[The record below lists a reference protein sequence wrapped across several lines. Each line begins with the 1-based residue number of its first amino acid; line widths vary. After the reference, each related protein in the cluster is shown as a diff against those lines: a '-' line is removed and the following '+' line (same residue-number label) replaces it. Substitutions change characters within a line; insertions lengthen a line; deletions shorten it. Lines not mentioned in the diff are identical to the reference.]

1 MIIIDNFLTQDQLS
15 LIKDNIFSESF
26 TWTFAPGVAI
36 IPDEHYHLYHKFYH
50 YNDGSERYNPQKI
63 YSEFYFILE
72 PIISNLLAK
81 ESEFKQILRIKAN
94 GYPQTSEIVRHNYHT
109 DFGFPCK
116 GLLFYVNNNN
126 GYTEFANGQCVRSI
140 ENRALFFDPSIPHR
154 STSCTNQKIRVS
166 ININYQ

>member
-63 YSEFYFILE
+63 YSEFYFISFNS
-72 PIISNLLAK
+72 IKSITIHAF
-81 ESEFKQILRIKAN
+81 EFR
-94 GYPQTSEIVRHNYHT
+94 
-109 DFGFPCK
+109 
-116 GLLFYVNNNN
+116 
-126 GYTEFANGQCVRSI
+126 
-140 ENRALFFDPSIPHR
+140 FFE
-154 STSCTNQKIRVS
+154 
-166 ININYQ
+166 